1 MKLIFNENLVE
12 KKRLVGFVNSA
23 ENSFTNSLTNAFFN
37 LRRLID
43 ATVAM
48 GPTNF
53 KHQQQTL
60 REIIYIQTLTKIDNV
75 THP

>member
-12 KKRLVGFVNSA
+12 KKRFVGFVNSA
-23 ENSFTNSLTNAFFN
+23 ENSLTNSLTNAFFN

-43 ATVAM
+43 ATVTV

-53 KHQQQTL
+53 KH
-60 REIIYIQTLTKIDNV
+60 
-75 THP
+75 